1 MPEQRRQPQFL
12 TLLSIFVVANALSV
26 TMNHIDDTDETFGY
40 WEPLHYLLHGVG
52 MQVRHYPDEIH
63 ICL

>member
-1 MPEQRRQPQFL
+1 
-12 TLLSIFVVANALSV
+12 VVANALSV